1 MSFVTCYIQGGLG
14 NQLFIIFTTLAV
26 AKKQN
31 LKYFIVRQPDS
42 PSVTP
47 RKTYYHNLLT
57 KLETHDMLKVS
68 ISAMYREQNDMRYNE
83 IPPITTNTMLVGYF
97 QSRKYIDDI
106 RDIIIS
112 TVALTDKK
120 DIDTKNLSVKLI
132 REKANGRKCVF
143 VHVRRGDYLKLS
155 DFHYNLP
162 MEYYKKAIETY
173 KEKHNCLFVI
183 FSDDMDYCKEQFSL
197 LLSKDETYYCKTSKD
212 YVELMIMSDL
222 DGAIIA
228 NSSFS
233 WWGAYLMEAK
243 KELVNKESPLIIS
256 PRMWFTNKHE
266 QNDRNVD
273 RDNWMF
279 IE

>member
-14 NQLFIIFTTLAV
+14 NQLFIIFTTLAT
-26 AKKQN
+26 AKKQK
-31 LKYFIVRQPDS
+31 LKYSIVRQTES

-57 KLETHDMLKVS
+57 KLDTDDMLKFSV
-68 ISAMYREQNDMRYNE
+68 SAMYRETNHMIYNE
-83 IPPITTNTMLVGYF
+83 VPPIQTNTMLVGYF

-106 RDIIIS
+106 RDTIVS
-112 TVALTDKK
+112 TIALSDKK
-120 DIDTKNLSVKLI
+120 DIDAKNLSIKLI
-132 REKANGRKCVF
+132 REKAINKKCIF

-155 DFHYNLP
+155 NYHYNLP
-162 MEYYKKAIETY
+162 MEYYKKAIETH
-173 KEKHNCLFVI
+173 KEKDDCMFVI
-183 FSDDMDYCKEQFSL
+183 FSDDMDYCKEQFGS
-197 LLSKDETYYCKTSKD
+197 LLSKDEVYYCKTSKD
-212 YVELMIMSDL
+212 YVELIIMSEM

-243 KELVNKESPLIIS
+243 KELAHKDSPLIIS
-256 PRMWFTNKHE
+256 PRMWFTDNHE
-266 QNDRNVD
+266 QNDRNVE
-273 RDNWMF
+273 RANWMF